1 MYTLKNISHFAFFD
15 SLEKD
20 LASIESQLD
29 SESLDSEEF
38 LKQANQQIQKVEKT
52 LKECLLPSADDILFI
67 LDKNYNDLFDHIY
80 SEYGFDKEHPLKKE
94 IKRLDRFRKSLKQV
108 IAYLSVTESL
118 FNTENKTVIETVI
131 HKNDFIL
138 AKLNS
143 LFSDETYSIE
153 RIFDFN
159 GIKYRDGEGREIA
172 EDLHR
177 RGYVAL
183 EDRYG
188 KLDYVKIS
196 VKGAAYIERKN
207 KQRGSTKE
215 KSELDKKLDNIIEHL
230 TKLGYGQEII
240 FNEIDELR
248 QLQYKLSKKSWS
260 QLLKGKLVDLA
271 LDKLIDNET
280 ISAMYEYLTSSNF
293 RLLK

>member
-1 MYTLKNISHFAFFD
+1 MYTLKNISHFSFFD
-15 SLEKD
+15 LLDKN
-20 LASIESQLD
+20 LAAIESQLNSNGLNQD
-29 SESLDSEEF
+29 EF
-38 LKQANQQIQKVEKT
+38 LQQANQQIQKVEKT
-52 LKECLLPSADDILFI
+52 LKEYLQPNAEDILYL

-80 SEYGFDKEHPLKKE
+80 SEYGIDKESPLKEE
-94 IKRLDRFRKSLKQV
+94 IERLDRFRKSLKRA
-108 IAYLSVTESL
+108 IAYLSVTDSL
-118 FNTENKTVIETVI
+118 FSTENRTVIETVTD
-131 HKNDFIL
+131 KNDFIL
-138 AKLNS
+138 TKLNS

-172 EDLHR
+172 EDLNR

-183 EDRYG
+183 KDRYG
-188 KLDYVKIS
+188 KQNYVKIS

-207 KQRGSTKE
+207 KQRGSAKE

-248 QLQYKLSKKSWS
+248 HLQHKLSKKSWS

-280 ISAMYEYLTSSNF
+280 ISAIYEYLTSSNF

>member
-1 MYTLKNISHFAFFD
+1 MYTLKNISHFSFFD
-15 SLEKD
+15 LLDKD
-20 LASIESQLD
+20 LAAIESQLN
-29 SESLDSEEF
+29 SNSLDQDEF
-38 LKQANQQIQKVEKT
+38 LQQTNQQIQKVEKT
-52 LKECLLPSADDILFI
+52 LKEYLQPNAENILYL

-80 SEYGFDKEHPLKKE
+80 SEYGFDKEHSLKEE
-94 IKRLDRFRKSLKQV
+94 IKRLDRFRKSLKRV

-118 FNTENKTVIETVI
+118 FNTENKTVIETVTD
-131 HKNDFIL
+131 KNDFIL
-138 AKLNS
+138 TKLNS
-143 LFSDETYSIE
+143 LFGDETYSIE
-153 RIFDFN
+153 QIFNFN

-183 EDRYG
+183 KDRYG
-188 KLDYVKIS
+188 KQDYVKIS

-207 KQRGSTKE
+207 KQRGSAKE

-280 ISAMYEYLTSSNF
+280 ISAIYEYLTSSNF